1 MSLMKREAIFYT
13 AGEVMER
20 GKDNIP
26 SELLSGNN
34 LVYSSPATLAYN
46 SPGAEGF
53 GVKRAGLS
61 VPESVM
67 LIVAPGCCGRN
78 TSLISS
84 MPEYKNRFFYL
95 EMTEPDLV
103 TGRHLNKIPDAVRE
117 VLEFL
122 RDNGRKI
129 PKAVMICITCVDA
142 LLGTDMDRVCRKAE
156 EYLAGSDFAGVK
168 VRPCYMYALTREGR
182 RPPMVH
188 VRQTIYSL
196 LEPME
201 KDARSVNIIGG
212 FAPLENTELKTY
224 LELAGIRNIRQ
235 ISTCGTYEEFLKMAS
250 ANFNLVID
258 PEARAAAEDMNKRL
272 NIPYI
277 ELTRVYSTD
286 KIRSQYKALASV
298 TGIDIDDTY
307 EKAEADEAI
316 ARLKQAYPGLK
327 FNVGECTN
335 ANAFELALSL
345 VRMGFKVDEIY
356 AALAPENF
364 VYVKNLAALSPDTK
378 IYCNMEP
385 TMLYYEISGSDA
397 DVTIGKDAGFYCPDT
412 PNVAWNQD
420 TRPFGYQG
428 IRDLMNR
435 VYDALKEADA

>member
-1 MSLMKREAIFYT
+1 MKREAICFT
-13 AGEVMER
+13 AEEILKR
-20 GKDNIP
+20 GKSDIP

-84 MPEYKNRFFYL
+84 MPEYRNRFFYL
-95 EMTEPDLV
+95 EMSEPDLV
-103 TGRHLNKIPDAVRE
+103 TGRHLNKIPDAIKE

-122 RDNGRKI
+122 RDGGKKI
-129 PKAVMICITCVDA
+129 PKVVMICITCVDA

-156 EYLAGSDFAGVK
+156 EALAGGEFEGVK

-212 FAPLENTELKTY
+212 FAPLEDTELKTY

-250 ANFNLVID
+250 ANFNIVID
-258 PEARAAAEDMNKRL
+258 PEARAAAEDLNKRL

-286 KIRSQYKALASV
+286 KISSQYKALASV
-298 TGIDIDDTY
+298 AGIDINDSE
-307 EKAEADEAI
+307 EKAEADEAV
-316 ARLKQAYPGLK
+316 ARLKNAYPDLK
-327 FNVGECTN
+327 FNIGECTN

-345 VRMGFKVDEIY
+345 ARMGFKVDEIY
-356 AALAPENF
+356 ATLAPENF
-364 VYVKNLAALSPDTK
+364 VYVKNLALLSPDTK

-385 TMLYYEISGSDA
+385 TMLYYKISQSDA
-397 DVTIGKDAGFYCPDT
+397 DITIGKDARFYCPDT

-428 IRDLMNR
+428 VRDLMNK
-435 VYDALKEADA
+435 VYDALKEARS

>member
-1 MSLMKREAIFYT
+1 MEHKAVYYT
-13 AGEVMER
+13 AEEILKR
-20 GKDNIP
+20 GKNDIP
-26 SELLSGNN
+26 SELQSGMS

-95 EMTEPDLV
+95 EMSEPDLV

-122 RDNGRKI
+122 RDNRRKI

-156 EYLAGSDFAGVK
+156 DALAEGEFKGVK

-196 LEPME
+196 LEPMQ
-201 KDARSVNIIGG
+201 KDAH
-212 FAPLENTELKTY
+212 
-224 LELAGIRNIRQ
+224 
-235 ISTCGTYEEFLKMAS
+235 
-250 ANFNLVID
+250 
-258 PEARAAAEDMNKRL
+258 
-272 NIPYI
+272 
-277 ELTRVYSTD
+277 
-286 KIRSQYKALASV
+286 
-298 TGIDIDDTY
+298 
-307 EKAEADEAI
+307 
-316 ARLKQAYPGLK
+316 
-327 FNVGECTN
+327 
-335 ANAFELALSL
+335 
-345 VRMGFKVDEIY
+345 
-356 AALAPENF
+356 
-364 VYVKNLAALSPDTK
+364 
-378 IYCNMEP
+378 
-385 TMLYYEISGSDA
+385 
-397 DVTIGKDAGFYCPDT
+397 
-412 PNVAWNQD
+412 
-420 TRPFGYQG
+420 
-428 IRDLMNR
+428 
-435 VYDALKEADA
+435 

>member
-1 MSLMKREAIFYT
+1 MKREAICFT
-13 AGEVMER
+13 AEEILKR
-20 GKDNIP
+20 GKSNIP

-84 MPEYKNRFFYL
+84 MPKYRNRFFYL
-95 EMTEPDLV
+95 EMSEPDLV
-103 TGRHLNKIPDAVRE
+103 TGRHLNKIPDAIKE

-122 RDNGRKI
+122 RDGGKKI
-129 PKAVMICITCVDA
+129 PKVVMICITCVDA

-156 EYLAGSDFAGVK
+156 DALAGGEFEGVK

-201 KDARSVNIIGG
+201 NDARSVNIIGG
-212 FAPLENTELKTY
+212 FAPLEDTELKTY

-250 ANFNLVID
+250 ANFNIVID
-258 PEARAAAEDMNKRL
+258 PEARAAAEDLNKRL

-286 KIRSQYKALASV
+286 KISSQYKALASV
-298 TGIDIDDTY
+298 AGIDIDDSE
-307 EKAEADEAI
+307 EKAEAEEAV
-316 ARLKQAYPGLK
+316 ARLKNAYPDLK
-327 FNVGECTN
+327 FNIGECTN

-345 VRMGFKVDEIY
+345 ARMGFKVDEIY
-356 AALAPENF
+356 ATLAPENF
-364 VYVKNLAALSPDTK
+364 VYVKNLALLSPDTK

-385 TMLYYEISGSDA
+385 TMLYYKISQSDA
-397 DVTIGKDAGFYCPDT
+397 DITIGKDARFYCPDT

-428 IRDLMNR
+428 VRDLMNK
-435 VYDALKEADA
+435 VYDALKEARS

>member
-1 MSLMKREAIFYT
+1 MKREAICFT
-13 AGEVMER
+13 AEEVLKR
-20 GKDNIP
+20 GKSDIP

-61 VPESVM
+61 VPESIM

-95 EMTEPDLV
+95 EMSEPDLV
-103 TGRHLNKIPDAVRE
+103 TGRHLNKIPDAIKE

-122 RDNGRKI
+122 RDGGKKI
-129 PKAVMICITCVDA
+129 PKVVMICITCVDA

-156 EYLAGSDFAGVK
+156 DALAGGEFEGIK

-201 KDARSVNIIGG
+201 KDARSVNVIGG

-235 ISTCGTYEEFLKMAS
+235 ISTCKTYEEFLNMAS
-250 ANFNLVID
+250 ANFNIVID
-258 PEARAAAEDMNKRL
+258 PEARAAAEDLNKRL

-286 KIRSQYKALASV
+286 KISSQYKALASV
-298 TGIDIDDTY
+298 AGIDIDDSE

-316 ARLKQAYPGLK
+316 AKLKNAYPDLK
-327 FNVGECTN
+327 FNIGECTN

-356 AALAPENF
+356 ATLAPENF
-364 VYVKNLAALSPDTK
+364 VYVKNLALLSPDTK

-385 TMLYYEISGSDA
+385 TMLYYKISQSDA
-397 DVTIGKDAGFYCPDT
+397 DVTIGKDAKFYCPDT

-428 IRDLMNR
+428 VRDLMNK
-435 VYDALKEADA
+435 VFDALKEARA

>member
-1 MSLMKREAIFYT
+1 MKREAICFT
-13 AGEVMER
+13 AEEILKR
-20 GKDNIP
+20 GKSDIP

-84 MPEYKNRFFYL
+84 MPEYRNRFFYL
-95 EMTEPDLV
+95 EMSEPDLV
-103 TGRHLNKIPDAVRE
+103 TGRHLNKIPDAIKE

-122 RDNGRKI
+122 RDGGKKI
-129 PKAVMICITCVDA
+129 PKVVMICITCVDA

-156 EYLAGSDFAGVK
+156 EALAGGEFEGVK

-212 FAPLENTELKTY
+212 FAPLEDTELKTY

-250 ANFNLVID
+250 ANFNIVID
-258 PEARAAAEDMNKRL
+258 PEARAAAEDLNKRL

-286 KIRSQYKALASV
+286 KISSQYKALASV
-298 TGIDIDDTY
+298 AGIDINDSE
-307 EKAEADEAI
+307 EKAEADEAV
-316 ARLKQAYPGLK
+316 ARLKNAYPDLK
-327 FNVGECTN
+327 FNIGECTN

-345 VRMGFKVDEIY
+345 ARMGFKVDEIY
-356 AALAPENF
+356 ATLAPENF
-364 VYVKNLAALSPDTK
+364 VYVKNLALLSPDTK

-385 TMLYYEISGSDA
+385 TMLYYKISQSDA
-397 DVTIGKDAGFYCPDT
+397 DITIGKDARFYCPDT

-428 IRDLMNR
+428 VRDLMNK
-435 VYDALKEADA
+435 VYDSLKEARS

>member
-1 MSLMKREAIFYT
+1 MKHEAICFT
-13 AGEVMER
+13 AEEILKR
-20 GKDNIP
+20 GKSDIP

-84 MPEYKNRFFYL
+84 MPEYRNRFFYL
-95 EMTEPDLV
+95 EMSEPDLV
-103 TGRHLNKIPDAVRE
+103 TGRHLNKIPDAIKE

-122 RDNGRKI
+122 RDGGKKI
-129 PKAVMICITCVDA
+129 PKVVMICITCVDA

-156 EYLAGSDFAGVK
+156 DALAGGEFEGVK

-212 FAPLENTELKTY
+212 FAPLEDTELKTY

-250 ANFNLVID
+250 ANFNIVID
-258 PEARAAAEDMNKRL
+258 PEARAAAEDLNKRL

-286 KIRSQYKALASV
+286 KISSQYKALASV
-298 TGIDIDDTY
+298 AGIDINDSE
-307 EKAEADEAI
+307 EKAKADEAV
-316 ARLKQAYPGLK
+316 ARLKNAYPDLK
-327 FNVGECTN
+327 FNIGECTN

-356 AALAPENF
+356 ATLAPENF
-364 VYVKNLAALSPDTK
+364 VYVKNLALLSPDTK

-385 TMLYYEISGSDA
+385 TMLYYKISQSDA
-397 DVTIGKDAGFYCPDT
+397 DITIGKDARFYCPDT

-428 IRDLMNR
+428 VRDLMNK
-435 VYDALKEADA
+435 VYDALKEARS

>member
-1 MSLMKREAIFYT
+1 MKHEAVFFT
-13 AGEVMER
+13 AEEILKR
-20 GKDNIP
+20 GKAGIP
-26 SELLSGNN
+26 DELLSGKN

-95 EMTEPDLV
+95 EMSEPDLV
-103 TGRHLNKIPDAVRE
+103 TGRHLNKIPDAIKE
-117 VLEFL
+117 VLAFL
-122 RDNGRKI
+122 KDNGKKI
-129 PKAVMICITCVDA
+129 PKVVMICITCVDA

-156 EYLAGSDFAGVK
+156 DALTGGEYEGVK

-201 KDARSVNIIGG
+201 KDPRSVNIIGG
-212 FAPLENTELKTY
+212 FAPLENTELITY
-224 LELAGIRNIRQ
+224 LKSAGIRNIRQ
-235 ISTCGTYEEFLKMAS
+235 ISTCKTFEEFLDMAR
-250 ANFNLVID
+250 ANFNIVID
-258 PEARAAAEDMNKRL
+258 PEARAAAEDMNKNL

-286 KIRSQYKALASV
+286 KISSQYKALSSV
-298 TGIDIDDTY
+298 AGLDIIDSE
-307 EKAEADEAI
+307 EKAEADEAV
-316 ARLKQAYPGLK
+316 ARLKEAYPDLT

-356 AALAPENF
+356 ATLAPENF
-364 VYVKNLAALSPDTK
+364 VYVKNLAMLSPDTK

-385 TMLYYEISGSDA
+385 TMLYYKISSSKA
-397 DVTIGKDAGFYCPDT
+397 QVTVGKDAKFYCPDI
-412 PNVAWNQD
+412 PNIAWNQD
-420 TRPFGYQG
+420 TRPLGYQG
-428 IRDLMNR
+428 VRDLMNK
-435 VYDALKEADA
+435 VFEALKEAEA

>member
-1 MSLMKREAIFYT
+1 MKREAICFT
-13 AGEVMER
+13 AEEILNR
-20 GKDNIP
+20 GKNDIP
-26 SELLSGNN
+26 EELLSGRN

-61 VPESVM
+61 VPESIM

-95 EMTEPDLV
+95 EMSEPDLV
-103 TGRHLNKIPDAVRE
+103 TGRHLNKIPDAIKE

-122 RDNGRKI
+122 RDNGKKI
-129 PKAVMICITCVDA
+129 PKVVMICITCVDA

-156 EYLAGSDFAGVK
+156 EALIGGEFDGIK

-212 FAPLENTELKTY
+212 FAPLENTELKEY
-224 LELAGIRNIRQ
+224 LTLAGIRNIRQ

-250 ANFNLVID
+250 ANFNIVID

-277 ELTRVYSTD
+277 ELTRVYSSG
-286 KIRSQYKALASV
+286 KISSQYKALASV
-298 TGIDIDDTY
+298 AGIDIDDSA
-307 EKAEADEAI
+307 EKAEADEAV
-316 ARLKQAYPGLK
+316 ARLKNAYPDLK
-327 FNVGECTN
+327 INVGECTN

-345 VRMGFKVDEIY
+345 
-356 AALAPENF
+356 
-364 VYVKNLAALSPDTK
+364 T
-378 IYCNMEP
+378 
-385 TMLYYEISGSDA
+385 
-397 DVTIGKDAGFYCPDT
+397 
-412 PNVAWNQD
+412 
-420 TRPFGYQG
+420 
-428 IRDLMNR
+428 
-435 VYDALKEADA
+435 

>member
-1 MSLMKREAIFYT
+1 MKREAICFT
-13 AGEVMER
+13 AEEILNR
-20 GKDNIP
+20 GKNDIP
-26 SELLSGNN
+26 EELLSGRN

-61 VPESVM
+61 VPESIM

-95 EMTEPDLV
+95 EMSEPDLV
-103 TGRHLNKIPDAVRE
+103 TGRHLNKIPDAIKE

-122 RDNGRKI
+122 RDNGKKI
-129 PKAVMICITCVDA
+129 PKVVMICITCVDA

-156 EYLAGSDFAGVK
+156 EALIGGEFDGIK

-212 FAPLENTELKTY
+212 FAPLENTELKEY
-224 LELAGIRNIRQ
+224 LTLAGIRNIRQ

-250 ANFNLVID
+250 ANFNIVID
-258 PEARAAAEDMNKRL
+258 PEARAAAEDMNRRL

-277 ELTRVYSTD
+277 ELTRVYSSG
-286 KIRSQYKALASV
+286 KISSQYKALASV
-298 TGIDIDDTY
+298 AGIDIDDSA
-307 EKAEADEAI
+307 EKAEAEEAV
-316 ARLKQAYPGLK
+316 ARLKNAYPDLK
-327 FNVGECTN
+327 INVGECTN

-345 VRMGFKVDEIY
+345 ARMGYKVGEIY
-356 AALAPENF
+356 ATLAPENY
-364 VYVKNLAALSPDTK
+364 VYVKNLALLSPDTK

-385 TMLYYEISGSDA
+385 TMLYYKISQSDA
-397 DVTIGKDAGFYCPDT
+397 DVTIGKDAKFYCPDI

-428 IRDLMNR
+428 IRDLM
-435 VYDALKEADA
+435 DKIFESMKEAKA

>member
-1 MSLMKREAIFYT
+1 MKHEAVFFT
-13 AGEVMER
+13 AEEILKR
-20 GKDNIP
+20 GKAGIP
-26 SELLSGNN
+26 DELLSGKN

-95 EMTEPDLV
+95 EMSEPDLV
-103 TGRHLNKIPDAVRE
+103 TGRHLNKIPDAIKE
-117 VLEFL
+117 VLAFL
-122 RDNGRKI
+122 KDNGKKV
-129 PKAVMICITCVDA
+129 PKVVMICITCVDA

-156 EYLAGSDFAGVK
+156 DALTGGEYEGIK

-201 KDARSVNIIGG
+201 KDPRSVNIIGG
-212 FAPLENTELKTY
+212 FAPLENTELITY
-224 LELAGIRNIRQ
+224 LKSAGIRNIRQ
-235 ISTCGTYEEFLKMAS
+235 ISTCKTFEEFLDMAR
-250 ANFNLVID
+250 ANFNIVID
-258 PEARAAAEDMNKRL
+258 PEARAAAEDMNKNL

-286 KIRSQYKALASV
+286 KISSQYKALASV
-298 TGIDIDDTY
+298 AGIDIIDSE
-307 EKAEADEAI
+307 EKAEADEAVNK
-316 ARLKQAYPGLK
+316 LKAAYPDLT
-327 FNVGECTN
+327 FNIGECTN

-356 AALAPENF
+356 ATLAPENF
-364 VYVKNLAALSPDTK
+364 VYVKNLALLSPDTK
-378 IYCNMEP
+378 IFCNMEP
-385 TMLYYEISGSDA
+385 TMLYYKISSSKA
-397 DVTIGKDAGFYCPDT
+397 QVTIGKDAKFYCPDI
-412 PNVAWNQD
+412 PNIAWNQD

-428 IRDLMNR
+428 VRDLMNK
-435 VYDALKEADA
+435 VFEALKEAEA

>member
-1 MSLMKREAIFYT
+1 MKHEAVFFT
-13 AGEVMER
+13 AEEILKR
-20 GKDNIP
+20 GKTDIP
-26 SELLSGNN
+26 DELLSGKN

-95 EMTEPDLV
+95 EMNEPDLV
-103 TGRHLNKIPDAVRE
+103 TGRHLNKIPDAVKE
-117 VLEFL
+117 VLSFL
-122 RDNGRKI
+122 KDSGKKV

-156 EYLAGSDFAGVK
+156 DALTGGEFEGVK

-201 KDARSVNIIGG
+201 KDPRSVNIIGG
-212 FAPLENTELKTY
+212 FAPLEDTELITY
-224 LELAGIRNIRQ
+224 LKSSGIRNIRQ
-235 ISTCGTYEEFLKMAS
+235 ISTCRTYEEFLRMAS
-250 ANFNLVID
+250 ANFNIVID
-258 PEARAAAEDMNKRL
+258 PEARAAAEDMNKNL

-286 KIRSQYKALASV
+286 KISSQYKALSSV
-298 TGIDIDDTY
+298 AGLDIIDSE
-307 EKAEADEAI
+307 EKAEADEAV
-316 ARLKQAYPGLK
+316 ARLKEAYPDLT
-327 FNVGECTN
+327 FNIGECTN

-345 VRMGFKVDEIY
+345 VRMGFNVDEIY
-356 AALAPENF
+356 ATLAPENF
-364 VYVKNLAALSPDTK
+364 VYVKNLAMLSPDTK

-385 TMLYYEISGSDA
+385 TMLYYKISSSKA
-397 DVTIGKDAGFYCPDT
+397 QVTVGKDAKFYCPDI
-412 PNVAWNQD
+412 PNIAWNQD

-428 IRDLMNR
+428 VRDLMNK
-435 VYDALKEADA
+435 VFEALKEAEA

>member
-1 MSLMKREAIFYT
+1 MKHEAVFFT
-13 AGEVMER
+13 AEEILKR
-20 GKDNIP
+20 GKAGIP
-26 SELLSGNN
+26 DELLSGKN

-95 EMTEPDLV
+95 EMSEPDLV
-103 TGRHLNKIPDAVRE
+103 TGRHLNKIPGAIKE
-117 VLEFL
+117 VLAFL
-122 RDNGRKI
+122 KDTGKKV
-129 PKAVMICITCVDA
+129 PKVVMICITCVDA

-156 EYLAGSDFAGVK
+156 DALTGGEFEGVK

-201 KDARSVNIIGG
+201 KDARSVNVIGG
-212 FAPLENTELKTY
+212 FAPLENTELITY
-224 LELAGIRNIRQ
+224 LKSAGIRNIRQ
-235 ISTCGTYEEFLKMAS
+235 ISTCKTFEEFLEMAS
-250 ANFNLVID
+250 ANFNIVID
-258 PEARAAAEDMNKRL
+258 PEARAAAEDMNKNL

-286 KIRSQYKALASV
+286 KISSQYKALASV
-298 TGIDIDDTY
+298 AGIDINDSE
-307 EKAEADEAI
+307 EKAEADEAV
-316 ARLKQAYPGLK
+316 AKLKNAYPDLT
-327 FNVGECTN
+327 FNIGECTN

-345 VRMGFKVDEIY
+345 VRMGFKIDEIY
-356 AALAPENF
+356 ATLAPENF
-364 VYVKNLAALSPDTK
+364 VYVKNLALLSPDTK

-385 TMLYYEISGSDA
+385 TMLYYKISSSKA
-397 DVTIGKDAGFYCPDT
+397 QVTVGKDAKFYCPDI
-412 PNVAWNQD
+412 PNIAWNQD

-428 IRDLMNR
+428 VRDLMNK
-435 VYDALKEADA
+435 VFEALKEAEA

>member
-1 MSLMKREAIFYT
+1 MKHEAVFFT
-13 AGEVMER
+13 AEEILKR
-20 GKDNIP
+20 GKAGIP
-26 SELLSGNN
+26 DELLSGKN

-95 EMTEPDLV
+95 EMSEPDLV
-103 TGRHLNKIPDAVRE
+103 TGRHLNKIPDAIKE
-117 VLEFL
+117 VLAFL
-122 RDNGRKI
+122 KDNGKKI
-129 PKAVMICITCVDA
+129 PKVVMICITCVDA

-156 EYLAGSDFAGVK
+156 DALTGGEYEGVK

-201 KDARSVNIIGG
+201 KDPRSVNIIGG
-212 FAPLENTELKTY
+212 FAPLENTELITY
-224 LELAGIRNIRQ
+224 LKSSGIRNIRQ
-235 ISTCGTYEEFLKMAS
+235 ISTCKTFEEFLDMAR
-250 ANFNLVID
+250 ANFNIVID
-258 PEARAAAEDMNKRL
+258 PEARAAAEDMNKNL

-286 KIRSQYKALASV
+286 KISSQYKALASV
-298 TGIDIDDTY
+298 AGIDITDSE
-307 EKAEADEAI
+307 EKAEADEA
-316 ARLKQAYPGLK
+316 ANKLKAAYPDLI
-327 FNVGECTN
+327 FNIGECTN

-356 AALAPENF
+356 ATLAPENF
-364 VYVKNLAALSPDTK
+364 VYVKNLALLSPDTK
-378 IYCNMEP
+378 IFCNMEP
-385 TMLYYEISGSDA
+385 TMLYYKISSSKA
-397 DVTIGKDAGFYCPDT
+397 QVTVGKDAKFYCPDI
-412 PNVAWNQD
+412 PNIAWNQD

-428 IRDLMNR
+428 VRDLMNK
-435 VYDALKEADA
+435 VFEALKEAEA

>member
-1 MSLMKREAIFYT
+1 MKHEAVFFT
-13 AGEVMER
+13 AEEILKR
-20 GKDNIP
+20 GKTDIP
-26 SELLSGNN
+26 AELLSGKN

-61 VPESVM
+61 VPESIM

-95 EMTEPDLV
+95 EMNEPDLV
-103 TGRHLNKIPDAVRE
+103 TGRHLNKIPDAVKE
-117 VLEFL
+117 VLSFL
-122 RDNGRKI
+122 KDSGRKV

-156 EYLAGSDFAGVK
+156 DALTGGEFEGVK

-201 KDARSVNIIGG
+201 KDPRSVNIIGG
-212 FAPLENTELKTY
+212 FAPIEDTELITY
-224 LELAGIRNIRQ
+224 LKSSGIRNIRQ
-235 ISTCGTYEEFLKMAS
+235 ISTCRTYEEFLQMAS
-250 ANFNLVID
+250 ANFNIVID
-258 PEARAAAEDMNKRL
+258 PEARAAAEDMNKNL

-286 KIRSQYKALASV
+286 KISSQYKALSSV
-298 TGIDIDDTY
+298 AGLDIIDSE
-307 EKAEADEAI
+307 EKAEADEAV
-316 ARLKQAYPGLK
+316 ARLKEAYPDLT

-356 AALAPENF
+356 ATLAPENF
-364 VYVKNLAALSPDTK
+364 VYVKNLAMLSPDTK

-385 TMLYYEISGSDA
+385 TMLYYKISSSKA
-397 DVTIGKDAGFYCPDT
+397 QVTVGKDAKFYCPDI
-412 PNVAWNQD
+412 PNIAWNQD

-428 IRDLMNR
+428 VRDLMNK
-435 VYDALKEADA
+435 VFEALKEAEA

>member
-1 MSLMKREAIFYT
+1 MKREAICFT
-13 AGEVMER
+13 AEEVLKR
-20 GKDNIP
+20 GKSDIP

-95 EMTEPDLV
+95 EMSEPDLV
-103 TGRHLNKIPDAVRE
+103 TGRHLNKIPDAIKE

-122 RDNGRKI
+122 RDNGKKI

-156 EYLAGSDFAGVK
+156 DALTGGEFEGIK

-201 KDARSVNIIGG
+201 KDARSVNVIGG
-212 FAPLENTELKTY
+212 FAPLEDTELKTY

-235 ISTCGTYEEFLKMAS
+235 ISTCGTYGEFLNMAS
-250 ANFNLVID
+250 ANFNIVID
-258 PEARAAAEDMNKRL
+258 PEARAAAEDLNRRL
-272 NIPYI
+272 NIPFI

-286 KIRSQYKALASV
+286 KISSQYKALASV
-298 TGIDIDDTY
+298 AGIEINDSE

-316 ARLKQAYPGLK
+316 AKLKNAYPGLR
-327 FNVGECTN
+327 FNIGECTN

-345 VRMGFKVDEIY
+345 IRMGFKVDEIY
-356 AALAPENF
+356 ATLAPENF
-364 VYVKNLAALSPDTK
+364 VYVKNLAMLSPDTK

-385 TMLYYEISGSDA
+385 TMLYYKISQSDA
-397 DVTIGKDAGFYCPDT
+397 DVTIGKDAKFYCPDI

-428 IRDLMNR
+428 VRDLMNK
-435 VYDALKEADA
+435 VYEALKEAGS

>member
-1 MSLMKREAIFYT
+1 MKHEAVFFT
-13 AGEVMER
+13 AEEILKR
-20 GKDNIP
+20 GKTDIP
-26 SELLSGNN
+26 DELLSGKN

-95 EMTEPDLV
+95 EMNEPDLV
-103 TGRHLNKIPDAVRE
+103 TGRHLNKIPDAIKE
-117 VLEFL
+117 VLSFL
-122 RDNGRKI
+122 KDSGKKV

-156 EYLAGSDFAGVK
+156 DALTGGEFEGVK

-201 KDARSVNIIGG
+201 KDPRSVNIIGG
-212 FAPLENTELKTY
+212 FAPLEDTELITY
-224 LELAGIRNIRQ
+224 LKSSGIRNIRQ
-235 ISTCGTYEEFLKMAS
+235 ISTCRTYEEFLQMAS
-250 ANFNLVID
+250 ANFNIVID
-258 PEARAAAEDMNKRL
+258 PEARAAAEDMNKNL

-286 KIRSQYKALASV
+286 KISSQYKALSSV
-298 TGIDIDDTY
+298 AGLDIIDSE
-307 EKAEADEAI
+307 EKAEADEAV
-316 ARLKQAYPGLK
+316 ARLKEAYPDLT
-327 FNVGECTN
+327 FNIGECTN

-345 VRMGFKVDEIY
+345 VRMGFKTDEIY
-356 AALAPENF
+356 ATLAPENF
-364 VYVKNLAALSPDTK
+364 VYVKNLAMLSPVTK

-385 TMLYYEISGSDA
+385 TMLYYKISSSKA
-397 DVTIGKDAGFYCPDT
+397 QVTVGKDAKFYCPDI
-412 PNVAWNQD
+412 PNIAWNQD

-428 IRDLMNR
+428 VRDLMNK
-435 VYDALKEADA
+435 VFEALKEAEA

>member
-1 MSLMKREAIFYT
+1 MKHEAVFFT
-13 AGEVMER
+13 AEEILKR
-20 GKDNIP
+20 GKTDIP
-26 SELLSGNN
+26 AELLSGKN

-61 VPESVM
+61 VPESIM

-95 EMTEPDLV
+95 EMNEPDLV
-103 TGRHLNKIPDAVRE
+103 TGRHLNKIPDAVKE
-117 VLEFL
+117 VLSFL
-122 RDNGRKI
+122 KDSGRKV

-156 EYLAGSDFAGVK
+156 DALTGGEFEGVK

-201 KDARSVNIIGG
+201 KDPRSVNIIGG
-212 FAPLENTELKTY
+212 FAPLEDTELITY
-224 LELAGIRNIRQ
+224 LKSSGIRNIRQ
-235 ISTCGTYEEFLKMAS
+235 ISTCRTYEEFLQMAS
-250 ANFNLVID
+250 ANFNIVID
-258 PEARAAAEDMNKRL
+258 PEARAAAEDMNKNL

-286 KIRSQYKALASV
+286 KISSQYKALSSV
-298 TGIDIDDTY
+298 AGLDIIDSE
-307 EKAEADEAI
+307 EKAEADEAV
-316 ARLKQAYPGLK
+316 ARLKEAYPDLT

-356 AALAPENF
+356 ATLAPENF
-364 VYVKNLAALSPDTK
+364 VYVKNLAMLSPDTK

-385 TMLYYEISGSDA
+385 TMLYYKISSSKA
-397 DVTIGKDAGFYCPDT
+397 QVTVGKDAKFYCPDI
-412 PNVAWNQD
+412 PNIAWNQD

-428 IRDLMNR
+428 VRDLMNK
-435 VYDALKEADA
+435 VFEALKEAEA

>member
-1 MSLMKREAIFYT
+1 MKHEAVFFT
-13 AGEVMER
+13 AEEILKR
-20 GKDNIP
+20 GKAGIP
-26 SELLSGNN
+26 DELLSGKN

-95 EMTEPDLV
+95 EMSEPDLV
-103 TGRHLNKIPDAVRE
+103 TGRHLNKIPDAIKE
-117 VLEFL
+117 VLAFL
-122 RDNGRKI
+122 KDNGKKI
-129 PKAVMICITCVDA
+129 PKVVMICITCVDA

-156 EYLAGSDFAGVK
+156 DALTGGEYEGVK

-201 KDARSVNIIGG
+201 KDPRSVNIIGG
-212 FAPLENTELKTY
+212 FAPLENTELITY
-224 LELAGIRNIRQ
+224 LKLAGIRKIRQ
-235 ISTCGTYEEFLKMAS
+235 ISTCKTFEEFLEMAS
-250 ANFNLVID
+250 ANFNIVID
-258 PEARAAAEDMNKRL
+258 PEARAAAEDMNKNL

-286 KIRSQYKALASV
+286 KISSQYKALASV
-298 TGIDIDDTY
+298 AGLDIIDSE
-307 EKAEADEAI
+307 EKAEADDAV
-316 ARLKQAYPGLK
+316 ARLKEAYPDLT

-356 AALAPENF
+356 ATLAPENF
-364 VYVKNLAALSPDTK
+364 VYVKNLAMLSPDTK
-378 IYCNMEP
+378 IFCNMEP
-385 TMLYYEISGSDA
+385 TMLYYKISSSKA
-397 DVTIGKDAGFYCPDT
+397 QVTVGKDAKFYCPDI
-412 PNVAWNQD
+412 PNIAWNQD

-428 IRDLMNR
+428 VRDLMNK
-435 VYDALKEADA
+435 VFEALKEAEA

>member
-1 MSLMKREAIFYT
+1 MKREAICYT
-13 AGEVMER
+13 AGELAER
-20 GKDNIP
+20 GKNNIP
-26 SELLSGNN
+26 DELLSGNN

-103 TGRHLNKIPDAVRE
+103 TGRHLNKIPDAVME
-117 VLEFL
+117 ILTFL
-122 RDNGRKI
+122 KAGGKSI
-129 PKAVMICITCVDA
+129 PRVVMICITCVDA

-298 TGIDIDDTY
+298 TGIDIDDTF
-307 EKAEADEAI
+307 EKAEADEAV
-316 ARLKQAYPGLK
+316 ARLKSAYPDLVL
-327 FNVGECTN
+327 NVGECTN
-335 ANAFELALSL
+335 ANAFELSLSL
-345 VRMGFKVDEIY
+345 LRMGFKIDEIY
-356 AALAPENF
+356 AVAAPENF

-378 IYCNMEP
+378 VYCNMEP
-385 TMLYYEISGSDA
+385 TMLYYKISQSKA
-397 DVTIGKDAGFYCPDT
+397 HVTVGKDAKFYCPDI
-412 PNVAWNQD
+412 PNVSWNQD

-428 IRDLMNR
+428 VRDLMNKICE
-435 VYDALKEADA
+435 ALKEAEA

>member
-1 MSLMKREAIFYT
+1 MKREAICFT
-13 AGEVMER
+13 AEEILNR
-20 GKDNIP
+20 GKNDIP
-26 SELLSGNN
+26 DELLSGKN

-61 VPESVM
+61 VPESIM

-95 EMTEPDLV
+95 EMSEPDLV
-103 TGRHLNKIPDAVRE
+103 TGRHLSKIPDAIRE

-122 RDNGRKI
+122 RDGGKKI
-129 PKAVMICITCVDA
+129 PKVVMICITCVDA

-156 EYLAGSDFAGVK
+156 DALAGGEFEGIK

-196 LEPME
+196 LDPME

-212 FAPLENTELKTY
+212 FAPLENTELKEY
-224 LELAGIRNIRQ
+224 LTLAGIRNIRQ
-235 ISTCGTYEEFLKMAS
+235 ISTCKTYEEFLQMAS
-250 ANFNLVID
+250 ANFNIVID

-286 KIRSQYKALASV
+286 KINSQYKALASV
-298 TGIDIDDTY
+298 AGIDIVDSA
-307 EKAEADEAI
+307 EKGEADEAV
-316 ARLKQAYPGLK
+316 ARLKNAYPDLK
-327 FNVGECTN
+327 INVGECTN

-345 VRMGFKVDEIY
+345 TRMGFKVGEIY
-356 AALAPENF
+356 ATLAPENF
-364 VYVKNLAALSPDTK
+364 VYVKNLALLSPDTK

-385 TMLYYEISGSDA
+385 TMLYYKISQSDA
-397 DVTIGKDAGFYCPDT
+397 DVTIGKDAKFYCPDI

-428 IRDLMNR
+428 VRDLMNK
-435 VYDALKEADA
+435 VYESLEEAKA

>member
-1 MSLMKREAIFYT
+1 MKHEAVFFT
-13 AGEVMER
+13 AEEILKR
-20 GKDNIP
+20 GKAGIP
-26 SELLSGNN
+26 DELLSGKN

-95 EMTEPDLV
+95 EMSEPDLV
-103 TGRHLNKIPDAVRE
+103 TGRHLNKIPDAIKE
-117 VLEFL
+117 VLAFL
-122 RDNGRKI
+122 KDNGKKV
-129 PKAVMICITCVDA
+129 PKVVMICITCVDA

-156 EYLAGSDFAGVK
+156 DALAGGEFEGVK

-201 KDARSVNIIGG
+201 KDPRSVNIIGG
-212 FAPLENTELKTY
+212 FAPLENTELITY
-224 LELAGIRNIRQ
+224 LKSAGIRNIRQ
-235 ISTCGTYEEFLKMAS
+235 ISTCKTFEEFLDMAR
-250 ANFNLVID
+250 ANFNIVID
-258 PEARAAAEDMNKRL
+258 PEARAAAEDMNKNL

-286 KIRSQYKALASV
+286 KISSQYKALASV
-298 TGIDIDDTY
+298 AGIDIIDSE
-307 EKAEADEAI
+307 EKAEADEA
-316 ARLKQAYPGLK
+316 ANKLKAAYPDLT
-327 FNVGECTN
+327 FNIGECTN

-356 AALAPENF
+356 ATLAPENF
-364 VYVKNLAALSPDTK
+364 VYVKNLALLSPDTK
-378 IYCNMEP
+378 IFCNMEP
-385 TMLYYEISGSDA
+385 TMLYYKISSSKA
-397 DVTIGKDAGFYCPDT
+397 QVTVGKDAKFYCPDI
-412 PNVAWNQD
+412 PNIAWNQD

-428 IRDLMNR
+428 VRDLMNK
-435 VYDALKEADA
+435 VFEALKEAEA

>member
-1 MSLMKREAIFYT
+1 MKREAICFT
-13 AGEVMER
+13 AEEVLKR
-20 GKDNIP
+20 GKSDIP

-61 VPESVM
+61 VPESIM

-95 EMTEPDLV
+95 EMSEPDLV
-103 TGRHLNKIPDAVRE
+103 TGRHLNKIPDAIKE

-122 RDNGRKI
+122 RDGGKKI
-129 PKAVMICITCVDA
+129 PKVVMICITCVDA

-156 EYLAGSDFAGVK
+156 DALVGCEFEGIK

-212 FAPLENTELKTY
+212 FAPLEDTELKTY

-235 ISTCGTYEEFLKMAS
+235 ISTCKTYEEFLQMAS
-250 ANFNLVID
+250 ANFKIVID
-258 PEARAAAEDMNKRL
+258 PEVRAAAEDMNKNL
-272 NIPYI
+272 GIPYI

-286 KIRSQYKALASV
+286 KISSQYKALASV
-298 TGIDIDDTY
+298 AGIDIDDSA

-316 ARLKQAYPGLK
+316 AKLKNEYPDLK
-327 FNVGECTN
+327 FNIGECTN

-345 VRMGFKVDEIY
+345 TRMGFKVDEIY
-356 AALAPENF
+356 ATLAPENF
-364 VYVKNLAALSPDTK
+364 VYVKNLAILSPDTK

-385 TMLYYEISGSDA
+385 TMLYYKISQSGA
-397 DVTIGKDAGFYCPDT
+397 DVTIGKDAKFYCPDT
-412 PNVAWNQD
+412 PNIAWNQD

-428 IRDLMNR
+428 VRDLMNK
-435 VYDALKEADA
+435 VYDSLKEARS

>member
-1 MSLMKREAIFYT
+1 MKHEAVFFT
-13 AGEVMER
+13 AEEILKR
-20 GKDNIP
+20 GKAGIP
-26 SELLSGNN
+26 DELLSGKN

-95 EMTEPDLV
+95 EMSEPDLV
-103 TGRHLNKIPDAVRE
+103 TGRHLNKIPDAIKE
-117 VLEFL
+117 VLTFL
-122 RDNGRKI
+122 KDAGKKV
-129 PKAVMICITCVDA
+129 PKVVMICITCVDA

-156 EYLAGSDFAGVK
+156 DALVGGEFEGVK

-201 KDARSVNIIGG
+201 KDPRSVNIIGG
-212 FAPLENTELKTY
+212 FAPLENTELVTY
-224 LELAGIRNIRQ
+224 LKDAGIRNIRQ

-250 ANFNLVID
+250 ANFNIVID
-258 PEARAAAEDMNKRL
+258 PEARAAAEDMNNNL
-272 NIPYI
+272 GIPYI

-286 KIRSQYKALASV
+286 KISSQYKALASV
-298 TGIDIDDTY
+298 AGIDIIDSE
-307 EKAEADEAI
+307 EKAQADEAI
-316 ARLKQAYPGLK
+316 AKLKSAYPDLK
-327 FNVGECTN
+327 INVGECTN
-335 ANAFELALSL
+335 ANAFELALRL
-345 VRMGFKVDEIY
+345 TRMGFKVDEIY
-356 AALAPENF
+356 ATLAPENF
-364 VYVKNLAALSPDTK
+364 VYVKNLALISPDTK

-385 TMLYYEISGSDA
+385 TMLYYKISQSDA
-397 DVTIGKDAGFYCPDT
+397 DVTIGKDAKFYCPDI
-412 PNVAWNQD
+412 PNIAWNQD

-428 IRDLMNR
+428 VRDLMDK
-435 VYDALKEADA
+435 VYEALKEARA

>member
-1 MSLMKREAIFYT
+1 MIFMTREAICFT
-13 AGEVMER
+13 AGDLLER
-20 GKDNIP
+20 GKSGIP
-26 SELLSGNN
+26 AELLSGSN

-95 EMTEPDLV
+95 EMSEPDLV
-103 TGRHLNKIPDAVRE
+103 TGRHLDKIPGAIKE
-117 VLEFL
+117 VLSFL
-122 RDNGRKI
+122 KDGGKNV

-156 EYLAGSDFAGVK
+156 DALAGGDFEGIK

-196 LEPME
+196 LEPMK
-201 KDARSVNIIGG
+201 KDPRAVNIIGG
-212 FAPLENTELKTY
+212 FAPLENSELKEY
-224 LELAGIRNIRQ
+224 LTLAGIRNIRQ
-235 ISTCGTYEEFLKMAS
+235 ISTCKTYEEFLDMAS
-250 ANFNLVID
+250 ANFNIVID
-258 PEARAAAEDMNKRL
+258 PEARACAEDMNRRL
-272 NIPYI
+272 GIPYI

-286 KIRSQYKALASV
+286 KIHSQYRALASV
-298 TGIDIDDTY
+298 AGIGIDDGA
-307 EKAEADEAI
+307 EKAEADEAV
-316 ARLKQAYPGLK
+316 ARLKQACPDMR
-327 FNVGECTN
+327 FNIGECAN
-335 ANAFELALSL
+335 ANPFELALSL
-345 VRMGFKVDEIY
+345 LRMGFKVGEIY
-356 AALAPENF
+356 ATLAPENY
-364 VYVKNLAALSPDTK
+364 VYVKNIALLDPDVK
-378 IYCNMEP
+378 FYCNMEP
-385 TMLYYEISGSDA
+385 TMLYYNISQSDA
-397 DVTIGKDAGFYCPDT
+397 DITIGKDAGFYCPDI

-428 IRDLMNR
+428 VRDLMNR
-435 VYDALKEADA
+435 VFEAMKEAGV

>member
-1 MSLMKREAIFYT
+1 MKHEAVFFT
-13 AGEVMER
+13 AEEILKR
-20 GKDNIP
+20 GKTDIP
-26 SELLSGNN
+26 DDLLSGKN

-95 EMTEPDLV
+95 EMSEPDIV
-103 TGRHLNKIPDAVRE
+103 TGRHLNKIPDAIKE
-117 VLEFL
+117 VLAFL
-122 RDNGRKI
+122 KDNGKKI
-129 PKAVMICITCVDA
+129 PKVVMICITCVDA

-156 EYLAGSDFAGVK
+156 DALTGGEYEGVK

-201 KDARSVNIIGG
+201 KDPRSVNIIGG
-212 FAPLENTELKTY
+212 FAPLEDTELITY
-224 LELAGIRNIRQ
+224 LKSSGIRNIRQ
-235 ISTCGTYEEFLKMAS
+235 ISTCKTYEEFLQMAS
-250 ANFNLVID
+250 ANFNIVID
-258 PEARAAAEDMNKRL
+258 PEARAAAEDMNKNL

-286 KIRSQYKALASV
+286 KISSQYKALASV
-298 TGIDIDDTY
+298 AGIDITDSE
-307 EKAEADEAI
+307 EKAEADEA
-316 ARLKQAYPGLK
+316 ADKLKAAYPNLT
-327 FNVGECTN
+327 FNIGECTN

-356 AALAPENF
+356 ATLAPENF
-364 VYVKNLAALSPDTK
+364 VYVKNLAMLSPDTK
-378 IYCNMEP
+378 IFCNMEP
-385 TMLYYEISGSDA
+385 TMLYYKISSSKA
-397 DVTIGKDAGFYCPDT
+397 QVTVGKDAKFYCPDI
-412 PNVAWNQD
+412 PNIAWNQD

-428 IRDLMNR
+428 VRDLMNK
-435 VYDALKEADA
+435 VFEALKEAEA

>member
-1 MSLMKREAIFYT
+1 MKHEAVFFT
-13 AGEVMER
+13 AEEILKR
-20 GKDNIP
+20 GKAGIP
-26 SELLSGNN
+26 DELLSGKN

-95 EMTEPDLV
+95 EMSEPDLV
-103 TGRHLNKIPDAVRE
+103 TGRHLNKIPDAIKE
-117 VLEFL
+117 VLAFL
-122 RDNGRKI
+122 KDNGKKI
-129 PKAVMICITCVDA
+129 PKVVMICITCVDA

-156 EYLAGSDFAGVK
+156 DALAGGEYEGVK

-201 KDARSVNIIGG
+201 KDPRSVNIIGG
-212 FAPLENTELKTY
+212 FAPLENTELITY
-224 LELAGIRNIRQ
+224 LKSAGIRNIRQ
-235 ISTCGTYEEFLKMAS
+235 ISTCKTFEEFLEMAS
-250 ANFNLVID
+250 ANFNIVID
-258 PEARAAAEDMNKRL
+258 PEARAAAEDMNKNL

-286 KIRSQYKALASV
+286 KISSQYKALASV
-298 TGIDIDDTY
+298 AGIDINDSE
-307 EKAEADEAI
+307 EKAEADESVAK
-316 ARLKQAYPGLK
+316 LKNAYPDLT
-327 FNVGECTN
+327 FNIGECTN

-356 AALAPENF
+356 ATLAPENF
-364 VYVKNLAALSPDTK
+364 VYVKNLALLSPDTK
-378 IYCNMEP
+378 IFCNMEP
-385 TMLYYEISGSDA
+385 TMLYYKISSSKA
-397 DVTIGKDAGFYCPDT
+397 QVTVGKDAKFYCPDI
-412 PNVAWNQD
+412 PNIAWNQD
-420 TRPFGYQG
+420 TRPFGYQEV
-428 IRDLMNR
+428 RDLMNK
-435 VYDALKEADA
+435 VFEALKEAEA